1 MRSSSQAIG
10 TPSRAATP
18 SLRGEAAFFFR
29 QVTPRIIT
37 PLLLLSLIIRASI
50 PGWSWADAVVV
61 VALIAAQPFVEWLI
75 HVYILHWKPKRVMGR
90 TIDPL
95 VARKHRE
102 HHADPKRTEWI
113 FVPLPVLAKAI
124 PSTSLAVLLLAPLD
138 LAMTAM
144 SAGLAILLT
153 YEWTHYLI
161 HSRYQPKSRL
171 YRYIWRAHRL
181 HHFKNENYWFGVTNP
196 MGDHV
201 LGTFPAKDA
210 VETSPTARSLHAGGI

>member
-1 MRSSSQAIG
+1 MTGSVQVR
-10 TPSRAATP
+10 RARAKSASDLTK
-18 SLRGEAAFFFR
+18 EAAFFFR
-29 QVTPRIIT
+29 QVTPRIIA
-37 PLLLLSLIIRASI
+37 PLAVLALVIRVVVAQWT
-50 PGWSWADAVVV
+50 WSDALVV

-75 HVYILHWKPKRVMGR
+75 HVYILHWKPKKLLGR
-90 TIDPL
+90 TLDPL

-113 FVPLPVLAKAI
+113 FVPLPVLAKSI
-124 PSTSLAVLLLAPLD
+124 PLTALAALLLLPTLA
-138 LAMTAM
+138 LAMTAIG
-144 SAGLAILLT
+144 AGLAILLT

-201 LGTFPAKDA
+201 LGTFPDKDA
-210 VETSPTARSLHAGGI
+210 VETSATAKTLHAGGV